1 MESSE
6 GITVNNKQ
14 VENTR
19 NNRYYVQYID
29 KKVS

>member
-14 VENTR
+14 MENTR
-19 NNRYYVQYID
+19 NNRYYAQYIEA
-29 KKVS
+29 

>member
-14 VENTR
+14 MENTC
-19 NNRYYVQYID
+19 NNRYYVEYIEA
-29 KKVS
+29 